1 MSMDKPF
8 RVEVEVDAPQDEV
21 WRTLT
26 EPERIRHWFGWDYD
40 GLEDE
45 IEHIFVKDAR
55 LSPPSRI
62 DLGDDGWIELEAAGP
77 GKTIIRA
84 VKPGAADG
92 WEGVYGDIEEGWITF
107 FNQLKHRL
115 ERHPESPRRTVFLQA
130 PAFPELTGSP
140 WHTSEFQRGV
150 DRDGELAI
158 VFGKP
163 GADATL
169 VVTTYDLDDAAFA
182 AAEQRWQ
189 EWMKP
194 GL

>member
-1 MSMDKPF
+1 MDKPF

-26 EPERIRHWFGWDYD
+26 EPERIREWFGWDYD
-40 GLEDE
+40 GLDDE
-45 IEHIFVKDAR
+45 IEHIFVTDAQ

-62 DLGDDGWIELEAAGP
+62 GLGDDGWIDVEPVGP
-77 GKTIIRA
+77 ASTIVRA

-92 WEGVYGDIEEGWITF
+92 WEGVYGDIEEGWISF
-107 FNQLKHRL
+107 FNQLRHLL
-115 ERHPESPRRTVFLQA
+115 ERHPGSRRRTIFLQA
-130 PAFPELTGSP
+130 PSFPEPDGSP
-140 WHTSEFQRGV
+140 WHSSAFQRGV

-158 VFGKP
+158 VLAKP

-182 AAEQRWQ
+182 AAEHRWRR
-189 EWMKP
+189 WS
-194 GL
+194 GVDA